1 MSIAPLYSKD
11 KLNVN
16 TGYLHKKSEEDMG
29 SMPTM
34 PPSGSDSGAYPP
46 PPPTAGPG
54 SGAYPFPAPQVAYVV
69 KPRPRWQALRTISG
83 IFKIVAWITGGFG
96 ALGVIFALVSGSQ
109 FGSFGIIGGL
119 LLAVA
124 TAIGAGAVFLGMYG
138 YAELILVLVSIE
150 ENTRK
155 L

>member
-1 MSIAPLYSKD
+1 
-11 KLNVN
+11 
-16 TGYLHKKSEEDMG
+16 MG

-34 PPSGSDSGAYPP
+34 PPMGSDSGSYPP
-46 PPPTAGPG
+46 PASAPGPD

-83 IFKIVAWITGGFG
+83 IFKVVAWIIGGFG

-109 FGSFGIIGGL
+109 LGSFGIIGGL
-119 LLAVA
+119 LFAVA
-124 TAIGAGAVFLGMYG
+124 TAIGAGAAFLGMYG